1 MAILNMQLWF
11 MFYNTDKRWE
21 RVSMGFKRRK
31 ANESRSV
38 YVAARISEQS
48 KHYLDVLSLLHQES
62 SSSIIERGIAAIAR
76 ERAEIGGSVVPD
88 GVEEIEVEETHYGD
102 EADKDVQR
110 EPTYKTVELDKVIHV
125 AEESWSPR
133 EWLRHLKMF
142 LISPTLLTAPER
154 IFWSSIRPKNTPG
167 IFWTVCSPENL
178 AALSEN
184 DREDFGPHVLKLGV
198 PVQDQIE
205 AAWKAW
211 CDRPRETSTKV

>member
-1 MAILNMQLWF
+1 

-21 RVSMGFKRRK
+21 QVSMGFKRRK

-102 EADKDVQR
+102 ESDKDVQR